1 MLSNLLTIP
10 HVVHSN
16 SQNYPNDIAMRE
28 KKFGVWKT
36 KTWLETYNEIKAIS
50 LALKRKGVLPSNFS
64 DFLNMCNKKYNLEI
78 TGAMCMPPADEK
90 PRKYFENMRYICNK
104 ENIKDISMGMSND
117 YKDSLKCGSNLI
129 RVGSRIFS

>member
-50 LALKRKGVLPSNFS
+50 LALKRKGVQTKTTVGIIGNNTPRWIIA
-64 DFLNMCNKKYNLEI
+64 EI
-78 TGAMCMPPADEK
+78 A
-90 PRKYFENMRYICNK
+90 
-104 ENIKDISMGMSND
+104 SQ
-117 YKDSLKCGSNLI
+117 SLKAIALGLYSDALENEIEYLLKLTSCEVVFVEDEEQADKILS
-129 RVGSRIFS
+129 

>member
-36 KTWLETYNEIKAIS
+36 KTWLEGIIANDVKVYAKNTPTVEAAGAGEIEVGFVNHYY
-50 LALKRKGVLPSNFS
+50 LFS
-64 DFLNMCNKKYNLEI
+64 CFLLC
-78 TGAMCMPPADEK
+78 AH
-90 PRKYFENMRYICNK
+90 
-104 ENIKDISMGMSND
+104 
-117 YKDSLKCGSNLI
+117 
-129 RVGSRIFS
+129 VW